1 MLKGRKLFQTKR
13 LSGRI
18 SRFPIF
24 ASATCRITGKAIFTI
39 GGTAMNKDLFIS
51 GSIVVTRDEDQRV
64 KFIQFVPDDE
74 FTPVLEH
81 GSKTSG
87 QLQLLRNAA
96 FDYVAS
102 KPRIRNNLLLIRKAR
117 HGRLSGT
124 RDHAFQ
130 LTLKVF
136 AAEGIDWQK
145 AFVEEPIEVMADLMG
160 LKRMREIL
168 KEALKKL
175 EAQGLVEK
183 DWKPYGQEW

>member
-1 MLKGRKLFQTKR
+1 
-13 LSGRI
+13 
-18 SRFPIF
+18 
-24 ASATCRITGKAIFTI
+24 
-39 GGTAMNKDLFIS
+39 MNKELFIS

-74 FTPVLEH
+74 FTPVLEQ

>member
-1 MLKGRKLFQTKR
+1 
-13 LSGRI
+13 
-18 SRFPIF
+18 
-24 ASATCRITGKAIFTI
+24 
-39 GGTAMNKDLFIS
+39 MNKELFVS
-51 GSIVVTRDEDQRV
+51 GSIVVTRDENQRV

-74 FTPVLEH
+74 FTPVLEQS
-81 GSKTSG
+81 SKTCG

-136 AAEGIDWQK
+136 AAEGIDWQR
-145 AFVEEPIEVMADLMG
+145 AFVEEPIEVMTDLMG
-160 LKRMREIL
+160 PERMREIL
-168 KEALKKL
+168 KEALNRL
-175 EAQGLVEK
+175 SAK
-183 DWKPYGQEW
+183 DD

>member
-1 MLKGRKLFQTKR
+1 
-13 LSGRI
+13 
-18 SRFPIF
+18 
-24 ASATCRITGKAIFTI
+24 
-39 GGTAMNKDLFIS
+39 MNKELFIS

-145 AFVEEPIEVMADLMG
+145 AFVIEPIEVMTDLMG
-160 LKRMREIL
+160 PKRMREIL

-175 EAQGLVEK
+175 EAQGLVEN